1 MALPVNR
8 YLWLLLSFPLLACGK
23 KPPTEFRGRWT
34 ATDGPSFEP
43 CGAAEKWLVT
53 LESTVPVETSMV
65 FVQTEPGSP
74 APPVPITQPPP
85 PLMFAIVRGDTS
97 APRDRGAFRRHLVV
111 RDIVEMR
118 PFKTG
123 DCP

>member
-8 YLWLLLSFPLLACGK
+8 VLWILLSFPLLTCGK
-23 KPPTEFRGRWT
+23 KARTEFRGRWT

-53 LESTVPVETSMV
+53 LGSTVPVETSMV
-65 FVQTEPGSP
+65 FVETHPGSST
-74 APPVPITQPPP
+74 PPVTDTQAPL

-97 APRDRGAFRRHLVV
+97 APTDRSAFRRHLVV